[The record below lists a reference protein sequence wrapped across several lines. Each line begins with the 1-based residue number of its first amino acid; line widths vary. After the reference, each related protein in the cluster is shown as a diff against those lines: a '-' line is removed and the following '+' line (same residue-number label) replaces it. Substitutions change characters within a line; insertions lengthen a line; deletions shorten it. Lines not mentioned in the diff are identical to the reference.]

1 MDRLETQAGEAV
13 KGLGRA
19 ALRAREAPAAH
30 RAPRE
35 PALTAT
41 PGAVPRERADRGH
54 DPVQVASDSL

>member
-30 RAPRE
+30 RAPR
-35 PALTAT
+35 
-41 PGAVPRERADRGH
+41 
-54 DPVQVASDSL
+54 